1 MARAADLVAAGFDG
15 PATVA
20 LAAQPAD
27 LGKLDRVEVERL
39 FRDLLAEHE
48 VQVPGPGEAGWVM
61 AGWIAQL
68 MIHGALAPAEGAL
81 RLWGLWAECG
91 QPDDELTWM
100 LQLHDAW
107 ESSVGVERR
116 TIEEEMV
123 AYASEVLA
131 AAQLKGRPE

>member
-1 MARAADLVAAGFDG
+1 M
-15 PATVA
+15 
-20 LAAQPAD
+20 
-27 LGKLDRVEVERL
+27 

-48 VQVPGPGEAGWVM
+48 VRVPGPGEAGWIM
-61 AGWIAQL
+61 AGWIAEL
-68 MIHGALAPAEGAL
+68 MIDGAFAPAEGAL
-81 RLWGLWAECG
+81 RLWGLWQGCG
-91 QPDDELTWM
+91 QPGDELTRM

-131 AAQLKGRPE
+131 AAQLKGRPG